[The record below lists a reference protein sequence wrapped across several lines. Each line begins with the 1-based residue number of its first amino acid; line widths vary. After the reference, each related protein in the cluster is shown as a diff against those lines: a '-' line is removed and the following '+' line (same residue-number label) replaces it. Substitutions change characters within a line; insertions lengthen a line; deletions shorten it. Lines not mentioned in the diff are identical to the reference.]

1 MRKKI
6 LVAFATAVVAAAVA
20 PAMASASTLVP
31 AVPTGDNQAYLA
43 DSGGNPTSG
52 TVHVSGA
59 LSLNGAASVD
69 CSSNDFTVDLN
80 NDGTGQVTAFT
91 AAGCSVTGFPNCTVS
106 VTPTNLNWGARLVYN
121 TPSGPYRLYVN
132 AKFHITFAQGTPS
145 CPAPAG
151 TYDDTGL
158 LSPAVS
164 FSGSTLSAT
173 FGAGSGSVSG
183 PLGTATVGGTVT
195 GSVTSPSTGE
205 QFVF

>member
-31 AVPTGDNQAYLA
+31 AVPTGDDQAYLA

-52 TVHVSGA
+52 TAHVSGP
-59 LSLNGAASVD
+59 LTLNGAASVD
-69 CSSNDFTVDLN
+69 CSTNNFTVGLN
-80 NDGTGQVTAFT
+80 SDGTGQVTAFS
-91 AAGCSVTGFPNCTVS
+91 ASGCSVTGFPNCTVS
-106 VTPTNLNWGARLVYN
+106 VTPTDLNWGARLVWN
-121 TPSGPYRLYVN
+121 NPSGPFRLYVN
-132 AKFHITFAQGTPS
+132 AKFHVNFAQGTPT

-158 LSPAVS
+158 LSPEVS
-164 FSGSTLSAT
+164 FSGSTLSAS
-173 FGAGSGSVSG
+173 FGAGSGSVTG

-195 GSVTSPSTGE
+195 GSLTSPSTGT